1 MFFFYREKNDTTIK
15 LRKSSS
21 RNIFKYKKP
30 DRLVKDKMEKEGLI
44 TDFLCRFDPRI
55 EQKEEENVTG
65 YNRKRSFKSQD
76 LGK

>member
-1 MFFFYREKNDTTIK
+1 
-15 LRKSSS
+15 
-21 RNIFKYKKP
+21 
-30 DRLVKDKMEKEGLI
+30 MEKEGLI